1 MTPERLGGICGSV
14 HYTSY
19 LADAPHEFPANE
31 TPMPKPTLNTALF
44 ALMAL
49 PCLAMAQDYPV
60 KPIRVV
66 VPFPPAG
73 VVDVL
78 ARVLAPPLGKALGQ
92 NIVIE
97 NRPGANTVIGTELVH
112 RAPADGYSVLF
123 MATSFT
129 VNPYAHKKLPYDA
142 LRDFAGV
149 TRLIHNP
156 LIFCTHP
163 SLPVKNMKELV
174 VLAKARPGQ
183 LTWGVSSIIG
193 GGRIA
198 GELFKDVAK
207 IDITNVPYGGGAA
220 ATIATIGGHT
230 SMLVGNVLDC
240 VQHIPN
246 GKMRGIAVTSLTR
259 SESLPQV
266 PTIAESGW
274 PGFESLNWFG
284 AMVRAGSP
292 RPAVEKLSAEIG
304 RALQSA
310 EVKDVLTRQGMNI
323 GNMTPPEFD
332 AYIRNEMN
340 RNERILKKLGL
351 TLD

>member
-1 MTPERLGGICGSV
+1 MNELRMPRFFPMSAILL
-14 HYTSY
+14 
-19 LADAPHEFPANE
+19 LALSSN
-31 TPMPKPTLNTALF
+31 ALQ
-44 ALMAL
+44 
-49 PCLAMAQDYPV
+49 AQDYPV
-60 KPIRVV
+60 KPIRVM

-78 ARVLAPPLGKALGQ
+78 ARVLAPPLTKALGQ
-92 NIVIE
+92 NLVIE
-97 NRPGANTVIGTELVH
+97 NRPGANTVIGTEQVF
-112 RAPADGYSVLF
+112 RAPADGYTVLF

-129 VNPYAHKKLPYDA
+129 VNPYAHKKLPYDTV
-142 LRDFAGV
+142 RDFAGV

-156 LIFCTHP
+156 LIFCAHP
-163 SLPVKNMKELV
+163 SLPVKTMKELV
-174 VLAKARPGQ
+174 ALAKARPGQ

-220 ATIATIGGHT
+220 ATISAIGGHT

-246 GKMRGIAVTSLTR
+246 GKLRGIAVTSLTR
-259 SESLPQV
+259 SETLPQV

-284 AMVRAGSP
+284 AVVRAGVP
-292 RPAVEKLSAEIG
+292 RAAVEKLSTEIG

-310 EVKDVLTRQGMNI
+310 EVKDVLTRQGMNV
-323 GNMTPPEFD
+323 GNMTPADFD
-332 AYIRNEMN
+332 DYLRREMN
-340 RNERILKKLGL
+340 RNERILRKLNL